1 MFRKNFI
8 FLILPFCLQCH
19 RNDYDKN
26 KQSIESSNDNPDG
39 VLRTDERS
47 HVTVN
52 DESNVFS
59 DDIKKLRQ
67 NKEILKLQDPQL
79 FASCKEF
86 FLGSNDQENIKT
98 ILEHKD
104 SRLYL
109 EESIKSKFVRLI
121 LITAKK
127 YFIRHIDYDD
137 KQQQQLND
145 IILNKNFKLSE
156 DFIKNVCDIFEDKFS
171 QDGKDQFTKEL
182 TSLGIQYKQAR
193 EIIKSE
199 KFDS

>member
-86 FLGSNDQENIKT
+86 FLGSNDQENIKQ
-98 ILEHKD
+98 ILQSKD

-121 LITAKK
+121 LTTAKK

-137 KQQQQLND
+137 EQKKLND